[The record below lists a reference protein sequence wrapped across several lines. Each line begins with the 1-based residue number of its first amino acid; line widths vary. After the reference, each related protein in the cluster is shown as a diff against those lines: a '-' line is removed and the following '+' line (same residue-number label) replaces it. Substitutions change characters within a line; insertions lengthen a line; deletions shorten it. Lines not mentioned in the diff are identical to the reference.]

1 MTKRSSFVIPPDFPD
16 VAVIVDI
23 SDSLPFFMIAKMC
36 VAAHGR
42 AYNCKTHYMFDWN
55 VPIVLS
61 AGTGSTGRR
70 GSQLRN
76 SWAC

>member
-1 MTKRSSFVIPPDFPD
+1 LPD

-23 SDSLPFFMIAKMC
+23 SDSLPFFMIAKTC

-42 AYNCKTHYMFDWN
+42 AYNCKTHYMFGRN

-61 AGTGSTGRR
+61 AGSGSTGFA

-76 SWAC
+76 SWAQEGKLPSCD